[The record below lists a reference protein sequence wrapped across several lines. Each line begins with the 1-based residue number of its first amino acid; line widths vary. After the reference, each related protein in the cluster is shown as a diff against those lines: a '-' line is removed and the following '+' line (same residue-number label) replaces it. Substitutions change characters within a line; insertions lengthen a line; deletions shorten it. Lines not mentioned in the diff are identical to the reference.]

1 MTPPRPE
8 PPSLRSVW
16 ATSGALRAPVVGFL
30 DARSVC
36 VAGRLDRR
44 WREAV
49 ETPQVWTLLVAADF
63 FGIPPEAAAQ
73 HVLPGQLL
81 CLGGSTPRDLY
92 RRLSLLRR
100 EEGRNPWLGRGR
112 SEALATVYTLAPRV
126 PLGEGG
132 LHMCVLQHQHAL
144 VDGGRARGRGPV
156 RLRYGPG
163 RGALAPAAGCG
174 AGRRRGRAAQ
184 PRGGWS
190 AWPRAAGA
198 GAHRAPR
205 GGAVR
210 GRAQRTRAARRRP
223 RRRMR
228 PRPAHGRSPC
238 RGGLR
243 PGSSPG
249 AQRPGCGA
257 RRGRPPGVVGHALRQ
272 GPGARAAA
280 AALAY
285 QGARREC
292 VLSLTVPEPQLQLQP
307 RASAALSGVVL

>member
-144 VDGGRARGRGPV
+144 VDWHLRQAAGRGD
-156 RLRYGPG
+156 
-163 RGALAPAAGCG
+163 
-174 AGRRRGRAAQ
+174 
-184 PRGGWS
+184 
-190 AWPRAAGA
+190 
-198 GAHRAPR
+198 
-205 GGAVR
+205 
-210 GRAQRTRAARRRP
+210 
-223 RRRMR
+223 
-228 PRPAHGRSPC
+228 
-238 RGGLR
+238 
-243 PGSSPG
+243 
-249 AQRPGCGA
+249 
-257 RRGRPPGVVGHALRQ
+257 
-272 GPGARAAA
+272 AA
-280 AALAY
+280 AALLSRAGGGRRGRGRRARGLTALHVAALCGDARSARALLAAARAAGCAHALLTAAAPAGAASALAAR
-285 QGARREC
+285 QGHSALAAELAAAARQGSLDTLFVKARERGRQ
-292 VLSLTVPEPQLQLQP
+292 LRRSLTRERDGSASSLSRSRSRSCSCSRVPAPP
-307 RASAALSGVVL
+307 